1 MARPKKIDQIKE
13 VEVALREVL
22 IEIEQRKKANPSAF
36 LIPNGKQ
43 EEFLKLPEF
52 VNVFST
58 GNGVGKTIIAVNIIT
73 NLIWGSQNEW
83 FDNPRY
89 KDFPRPSRGRI
100 VSTHKNIKESIIPK
114 LYEWFPKARFITRK
128 EKQEYEAHWITDVG
142 SEFDIMTYDTEPEQF
157 EGPTL
162 HWILFDEPPPY
173 RIFGACIS
181 RLREGGVIIITMT
194 PVYSGGWIFD
204 RINNPWVNQSKWNIL
219 YADIENNCIEHGVR
233 GTLKHKNIQRMIEE
247 YPPEE
252 REARIK
258 GLPIQLSGKVYQE
271 FDPSIHI
278 IPRHKAPIEGTL
290 FHVNDPHDR
299 KPFALG
305 WYLMDK
311 TGDIYVIDE
320 WPNQPFHEMKS
331 CNLNIQDYGKIIED
345 KETIINLPIDTRIID
360 ARYGNRKN
368 VHTNTTIRDD
378 FDDYKSDKF
387 PDGIT
392 YLNSYTDDD
401 ASILAGHNA
410 VKELLRYDKS
420 KPLSN
425 TNKPKLYVCD
435 NCTNHIYQFLHYSY
449 ADYKDPEKALKEKVD
464 EKYKDFMDLVRY
476 LVCELK
482 SYSILDKDTKDSV
495 NSTIE
500 DIIPE
505 HWQKFREPVQTGYGV

>member
-1 MARPKKIDQIKE
+1 MSRPKKIDQIRE
-13 VEVALREVL
+13 TEAALREVL
-22 IEIEQRKKANPSAF
+22 IELEQRRRANPLAF

-52 VNVFST
+52 VNVLST
-58 GNGVGKTIIAVNIIT
+58 GNGVGKTIIAVNIVG
-73 NLIWGSQNEW
+73 NLIWGSQNDW
-83 FDNPRY
+83 FNNPTF

-114 LYEWFPKARFITRK
+114 LHEWFPKARYITRK
-128 EKQEYEAHWITDVG
+128 EKQEYEAHWLTDTH
-142 SEFDIMTYDTEPEQF
+142 SEFDIMTYDTDPEQF

-162 HWILFDEPPPY
+162 HWVWFDEPPPY

-181 RLREGGVIIITMT
+181 RLREGGIIFITMT

-204 RINNPWVNQSKWNIL
+204 RINNPWINQSKWHIV
-219 YADIENNCIEHGVR
+219 YAEIEDNCLEHGNR
-233 GTLKHKNIQRMIEE
+233 GTLKHKDIARMIEE

-271 FDPSIHI
+271 FDPSVHI
-278 IPRHKAPIEGTL
+278 IPHSKAPTEGIL
-290 FHVNDPHDR
+290 FHCCDPHDR

-305 WYLMDK
+305 WYLLDP
-311 TGDIYVIDE
+311 TGDLYIIDE
-320 WPNQPFHEMKS
+320 WPNTPFHEMRS
-331 CNLNIQDYGKIIED
+331 CSLNIQDYGKIIED
-345 KETIINLPIDTRIID
+345 KEQSLRSIDTRIID
-360 ARYGNRKN
+360 ARYGNRKS
-368 VHTNTTIRDD
+368 VHTNTTIRDE
-378 FDDYKSDKF
+378 FDDFKSDKF

-410 VKELLRYDKS
+410 VKEMLRYDRT

-425 TNKPKLYVCD
+425 INKPKLYVCD

-449 ADYKDPEKALKEKVD
+449 ADYRDIEKALKEQVD
-464 EKYKDFMDLVRY
+464 NKYKDFMDLVRY
-476 LVCELK
+476 VVCEIKGFAAQPEKEQGYAVNEDVPK
-482 SYSILDKDTKDSV
+482 SW
-495 NSTIE
+495 E
-500 DIIPE
+500 
-505 HWQKFREPVQTGYGV
+505 KFREPVTIGYGV